1 MTRNNKLS
9 RRDFI
14 KVAGTAAAGSVIA
27 PLDAVADQGNRKA
40 TMPIRPFG
48 KNGVHV
54 PILSLGGSMHL
65 PLLLLRNA
73 YLQGV
78 TYWDAA
84 SSYMGGNSEKRIG
97 KYFAR
102 YPQDRKK
109 VFLVTKSHAWSVSD
123 MTEDLDRS
131 LERMQTDYVDLFFVH
146 AVSDIAEMNN
156 EVKGWAEKTKS
167 AGKTRFFGF
176 STHSNMEA
184 CLLAAA
190 DLGWIDGI
198 MMTYNFRLMHTDRMR
213 RAVDACTEAGIG
225 LTAMKTQGGGSVRT
239 GTETEL
245 EMAGR
250 FLQEGYSEAQAK
262 LKAVWENPQI
272 ASICS
277 EMPNTTFMMA
287 NVAAALDRVRIS
299 SRSSELLHRYAQE
312 TRSDYCKGC
321 ARVCESAVESNIP
334 IADIM
339 RCLMYLRSYG
349 DRERAAKRFQ
359 QIPQNKLHRIAA
371 CDFSR
376 AEEQC
381 PQKMAIGSLMRE
393 AIEEFT

>member
-1 MTRNNKLS
+1 MTGNNKLS

-14 KVAGTAAAGSVIA
+14 KIAGTAAAGSVIA
-27 PLDAVADQGNRKA
+27 PLDAAANPENRKA
-40 TMPIRPFG
+40 TMPVRPFG
-48 KNGVHV
+48 KTGVQV

-78 TYWDAA
+78 TYWDTA

-102 YPQDRKK
+102 YPQDRKN

-146 AVSDIAEMNN
+146 AVSDISELND
-156 EVKGWAEKTKS
+156 EVKVWAEKTKS

-198 MMTYNFRLMHTDRMR
+198 MMTYNFRLMHRDRMR

-262 LKAVWENPQI
+262 LKAVWENPRI

-277 EMPNTTFMMA
+277 EMPNTTIMMA
-287 NVAAALDRVRIS
+287 NVAAAMNRVRIS
-299 SRSSELLHRYAQE
+299 SRSSELLRRYAQE
-312 TRSDYCKGC
+312 TRSDYCTGC
-321 ARVCESAVESNIP
+321 AQVCEKAVESNIP

-349 DRERAAKRFQ
+349 NRERAVERFQ
-359 QIPQNKLHRIAA
+359 QIPLNTIYKIAA
-371 CDFSR
+371 CDFSK